1 MKVNWIKYL
10 YLVTI
15 LFFALGFFNIIFAWM
30 GFICLTLPF
39 VLLARDNKKTWCQ
52 KYCPRASLFS
62 VLFKGRSLT
71 RRAAPK
77 WLTNGKVKHIVLVYF
92 SLNLFALV
100 MSTIMVS
107 IGRIDAIDKVR
118 FLMAFQLPWDIPQ
131 ILKIDYIPNWAVHLS
146 FRIYSMMF
154 STTVVGLLLG
164 WIYTPRTW
172 CTVCPINTISDISIK
187 N

>member
-1 MKVNWIKYL
+1 
-10 YLVTI
+10 
-15 LFFALGFFNIIFAWM
+15 M
-30 GFICLTLPF
+30 GFVCLTLPF
-39 VLLARDNKKTWCQ
+39 VLLRRDKKKTWC
-52 KYCPRASLFS
+52 KSYCPRASLFS

-71 RRAAPK
+71 KRTAPK
-77 WLTNGKVKHIVLVYF
+77 LLTNDRAKRIVLVYF
-92 SLNLFALV
+92 CLNLFALV
-100 MSTIMVS
+100 MSTTMVS
-107 IGRIDAIDKVR
+107 IGRIDVIDKVR

-131 ILKIDYIPNWAVHLS
+131 LLNINDIPNWAVHLS

-172 CTVCPINTISDISIK
+172 CTICPINTISDISIK